1 MECPRCGT
9 QNDDK
14 RQFCFTCGNPL
25 ASNML
30 DAIDFGKT
38 QAQPVVVTPIEPMSK
53 EEELRNTS
61 VIPVISEEVTAEPIV
76 LEEDE
81 KKAELLKEQEEAEKA
96 KAIRDDLIFT
106 SEMKQVKVNIKQ
118 LESVN
123 MPKKKP
129 VGLIV
134 MIIVLFLAC
143 AAGVIF
149 WLYKKDKIT
158 FLKKPTTVIVTT
170 TTTTEFKVAL
180 DEEIKAKSDEVILNA
195 NSHTLKYSYEITKEK
210 DAYKPLLKIYLDGV
224 VIGDTIIQDNS
235 YKLKEAYNAIQ
246 ENDIFIIEEQVIKG
260 TDKDYYYINI
270 NVNEK
275 FYVFIL
281 NETTCIYKNVTN
293 MFEAT
298 DATSVYNNKSSL
310 LKNGN
315 YSYVEKQDEANAIE
329 KISTI
334 NEDVVTFADGEVVP
348 GILK

>member
-9 QNDDK
+9 QNDDT

-25 ASNML
+25 ASNMM
-30 DAIDFGKT
+30 DPIDFGKT

-61 VIPVISEEVTAEPIV
+61 VIPVISEEVTAEPIN

-81 KKAELLKEQEEAEKA
+81 KKEQLLKEEEEAKKA

-106 SEMKQVKVNIKQ
+106 SEMERVKVNIKQ

-129 VGLIV
+129 VGLIIV
-134 MIIVLFLAC
+134 IILLFLTC

-149 WLYKKDKIT
+149 WLYKKDKIS
-158 FLKKPTTVIVTT
+158 FLKKPTTTVITT

-180 DEEIKAKSDEVILNA
+180 DEELRAKSDEIILNA
-195 NSHTLKYSYEITKEK
+195 NSHTLKYSYEITKEN
-210 DAYKPLLKIYLDGV
+210 DTYKPVLKMYLDGAIV
-224 VIGDTIIQDNS
+224 GDTITQDNS
-235 YKLKEAYNAIQ
+235 YKLKEAYDAVQGN
-246 ENDIFIIEEQVIKG
+246 EVFIIEEQVIKG

-281 NETTCIYKNVTN
+281 NETSCIYKNITN
-293 MFEAT
+293 AFEAK
-298 DATSVYNNKSSL
+298 DATSIYHNKSSL
-310 LKNGN
+310 LKNGS
-315 YSYVEKQDEANAIE
+315 YSYLEKQDEENAIE
-329 KISTI
+329 KVAAI
-334 NEDVVTFADGEVVP
+334 NEDIVTFTDGEVIP